1 MTDPN
6 DILEADLVEILR
18 AVIARLIPDD
28 ELGPGGLAA
37 GADHYILTS
46 LAGSLSGCLPG
57 YVAGLR
63 ALDALARTEFGA
75 AFVSL
80 PASVQDEALRS
91 LEGDAG
97 RVSGGEGERFLE
109 LVREHAVEGFLGDP
123 RHGGNRNEAGWSLI
137 RYSPLGRTFAA
148 TEQGLEHD

>member
-1 MTDPN
+1 MTDRD

-37 GADHYILTS
+37 GADRYILTS
-46 LAGSLSGCLPG
+46 LAGSLSGCLPS

-63 ALDALARTEFGA
+63 ALGALARTEFGA
-75 AFVSL
+75 AFISL
-80 PASVQDEALRS
+80 PPSVQDEALRS

-97 RVSGGEGERFLE
+97 RVSGSQAQRFFE

-123 RHGGNRNEAGWSLI
+123 RHGGNRNEAGWDLI
-137 RYSPLGRTFAA
+137 GYAPLGRAFAA
-148 TEQGLEHD
+148 AEQGLEQD